1 MVRIFLWRLQQ
12 EGGEDRPKVVI
23 RRLILMR
30 VLSEVLISYFFDKLL
45 PIKFHILLSL
55 KYMQREYMII

>member
-12 EGGEDRPKVVI
+12 ERGEDRPKVVI
-23 RRLILMR
+23 RRLIFMS
-30 VLSEVLISYFFDKLL
+30 VLSEVFISYFFDKLL

-55 KYMQREYMII
+55 KYTQLEYKII